1 MARHHDS
8 AALEGRL
15 SDLFDQLAERVG
27 QLDAGRQGAFDAWI
41 LQGAPMASASD
52 TLKEIIRARGLTAY
66 ALAKMSGASVDP
78 IQRFL
83 NGERGLSVATFDK
96 LTEAQTAEWD
106 AFRKHVTGWERDRYL
121 RNY

>member
-1 MARHHDS
+1 MLIVAKRD
-8 AALEGRL
+8 RI
-15 SDLFDQLAERVG
+15 G
-27 QLDAGRQGAFDAWI
+27 QLDPGRQEAFQAWMRE
-41 LQGAPMASASD
+41 GAPMAAASE

-96 LTEAQTAEWD
+96 LAEALGLDLVERKTTTRRRKSEETD
-106 AFRKHVTGWERDRYL
+106 AS
-121 RNY
+121 

>member
-1 MARHHDS
+1 MAPHHDS
-8 AALEGRL
+8 EALEGRL

-27 QLDAGRQGAFDAWI
+27 RLDPGRQGAFDAWI
-41 LQGAPMASASD
+41 LEGAPMASASD

-66 ALAKMSGASVDP
+66 TLAKMSGASVDP

-96 LTEAQTAEWD
+96 LTEALGLDLVE
-106 AFRKHVTGWERDRYL
+106 RKTTRRLKSKGTDG
-121 RNY
+121 

>member
-1 MARHHDS
+1 MVPHDDS
-8 AALEGRL
+8 EALEGRL
-15 SDLFDQLAERVG
+15 SDLFDRLAQRVG
-27 QLDAGRQGAFDAWI
+27 RLDPGRQEAFDAWI
-41 LQGAPMASASD
+41 REGAPMASASD

-96 LTEAQTAEWD
+96 LAEALGLDLVERKTTRRKGPDQT
-106 AFRKHVTGWERDRYL
+106 KT
-121 RNY
+121 